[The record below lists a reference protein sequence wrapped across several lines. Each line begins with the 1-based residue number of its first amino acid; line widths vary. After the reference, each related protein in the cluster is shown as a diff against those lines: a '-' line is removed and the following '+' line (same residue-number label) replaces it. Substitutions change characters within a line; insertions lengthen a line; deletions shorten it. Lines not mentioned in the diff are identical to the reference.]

1 MATRKLK
8 ITCSLHS
15 FLLDTTNLDFK
26 TLPYPIIFI
35 PIEKSLFYMFK
46 WGNKMFR
53 FQGQDVKYHK
63 TWVISISGTL
73 TKLKKFPGYLSKLKK
88 FSWFPRRWNN
98 QVSIIRTRQK
108 MNSSQ
113 VKLVSLGQFHWF
125 HIWCCSD
132 GRRHIIL
139 AWGAFL
145 WGLHLISSVWTNT
158 SSFWTYPG
166 QDEMPGCCGKHTD
179 WNHPPWSGT
188 IVTSCMSC
196 FMTGGPGKEH
206 WTKKSPATGRV
217 QERSKGD
224 TTCPTTSQNPSRC
237 IHLGWTRRAPPGRT
251 LSQNDWQPRNESRHH
266 KTKTATHVAEQFSWV
281 PLSPALHPGVPSQ
294 WNLLLFQH
302 VSPQTIHFWVLDKS
316 PVSGPGRGPPTATRL
331 FPFIQAPQSYHIP
344 HLTCP
349 NLSSKPASL

>member
-1 MATRKLK
+1 
-8 ITCSLHS
+8 
-15 FLLDTTNLDFK
+15 
-26 TLPYPIIFI
+26 
-35 PIEKSLFYMFK
+35 
-46 WGNKMFR
+46 
-53 FQGQDVKYHK
+53 
-63 TWVISISGTL
+63 
-73 TKLKKFPGYLSKLKK
+73 
-88 FSWFPRRWNN
+88 
-98 QVSIIRTRQK
+98 
-108 MNSSQ
+108 
-113 VKLVSLGQFHWF
+113 
-125 HIWCCSD
+125 
-132 GRRHIIL
+132 
-139 AWGAFL
+139 
-145 WGLHLISSVWTNT
+145 
-158 SSFWTYPG
+158 
-166 QDEMPGCCGKHTD
+166 MPGCCGKHTD
-179 WNHPPWSGT
+179 WNRPPWSGT
-188 IVTSCMSC
+188 IVTICMSC